1 MRWPLAMTSRTGELG
16 RLPSVSQ
23 KRFQGDRPGIRT
35 VSAGERRMRNVA
47 KATQPDA
54 IGINT
59 RVEMLDW
66 TSVSTHLDD
75 HGWAMVEKLLTADE
89 CETIAGLYD
98 DDGRFRSHVVMARHG
113 FGRGEYKYF
122 TYPLPDI
129 VADLRRAIYPNLAP
143 IANRWNESMGIDVR
157 YPDAHADFIA
167 RCHKAG
173 QTRPTP
179 LLLQYAAGDYN
190 ALHQDLYG
198 EHVFPLQ
205 MTILLSEPEQDFT
218 GGEFVLTE
226 QRPRM
231 QSRAEVA
238 PFRHMVTPGGYRM
251 SVAMT
256 NCGAAGWVT
265 DRTGYRYDSHD
276 PQTGRPW
283 PAMPDVF
290 ADLAAQAAAR
300 AGFDGFA
307 PDACLINRY
316 EPGARLSL
324 HQDKN
329 ERDFSAPIVSVSLG
343 LPAVF
348 LLGGLRRADTPGRVP
363 LVHGDV
369 VVWGGPARLRYH
381 GVLPLEAGHHLL
393 MGGHRI
399 NLTFRRAA

>member
-1 MRWPLAMTSRTGELG
+1 TARPVS
-16 RLPSVSQ
+16 SV
-23 KRFQGDRPGIRT
+23 DI
-35 VSAGERRMRNVA
+35 
-47 KATQPDA
+47 D
-54 IGINT
+54 T
-59 RVEMLDW
+59 RVEAVDW
-66 TSVSTHLDD
+66 ASASTHLDGY
-75 HGWAMVEKLLTADE
+75 GWAMLRKLLTADE
-89 CETIAGLYD
+89 CQTIARLYE

-143 IANRWNESMGIDVR
+143 IANRWNASMGIDVR

-198 EHVFPLQ
+198 VHVFPLQ
-205 MTILLSEPEQDFT
+205 VTILLSEPKGLHRRRIRADRAT
-218 GGEFVLTE
+218 ATDAVAGRGGAPTSGRRRRLRGAESPGARDPRPCRPGR
-226 QRPRM
+226 QRR
-231 QSRAEVA
+231 SRAS
-238 PFRHMVTPGGYRM
+238 TNGGT
-251 SVAMT
+251 AG
-256 NCGAAGWVT
+256 GAT
-265 DRTGYRYDSHD
+265 DRTAYRYERHD
-276 PQTGRPW
+276 PQSGHPW
-283 PAMPDVF
+283 PPMPAVF
-290 ADLAAQAAAR
+290 ADLAVQAAAR

-307 PDACLINRY
+307 PDACLVNRY

-348 LLGGLRRADTPGRVP
+348 LLGGLRRADTPRRVP